1 MRIPL
6 KWLAEYVNVTLPPE
20 ALARRLT
27 LAGLEC
33 AAIESFPPGRGDWE
47 NVFVARVLQVA
58 PHPNADRL
66 RLATVEWGPGESGRQ
81 TVVCG
86 APNVAAGQ
94 KIAFA
99 RAGARLIDGH
109 TGKPT
114 ALKVARIRGVES
126 AGMCCSERE
135 LGLSEEHEGILV
147 LPDDAPVGAPLAD
160 YMGDTVLDLE
170 VTANRP
176 DCLSVLGIAR
186 EVAALTGQDV
196 REPSASYSEGPQPAE
211 SLASV
216 TVEAPDLCPRYCGA
230 VITGVRVA
238 ESPAW
243 LQERLQAAGMRPINN
258 VVDVTNYVMLE
269 YGEPLHAFDLERL
282 LDRRI
287 VVRRARPGEALV
299 TIDGGRRPLTPEM
312 LVIADSRV
320 PVALAGVMG
329 GAESEVTAAT
339 TELLLEAANFN
350 RASIRRTARALALRS
365 EASLRFE
372 KGLSPELPGPAL
384 RRACRLLHELAG
396 GTVARGTIDI
406 YPGREPA
413 RSLLLPRAQIARI
426 LGTPMPDE
434 QVERALRGLGFGVE
448 PAAPSPALGEGKG
461 EGGWEVAVPYWR
473 TDIDS
478 YFDLVEELARVVGY
492 DVLPTASLAGPLPA
506 YQPQPMLELKERL
519 RDLMAAAGLQEVV
532 TYPLVSKELLDKGA
546 SSPLPLGEGKG
557 EGAAEP
563 VRAYNPMSPAQE
575 YLRTDLRP
583 SMLATI
589 AANEDRGERGQAL
602 FEVGRVYLPRP
613 RDLPEERETLVAAF
627 AGPWQARES
636 GWLAQESRHVGTDF
650 YDAKGALEGLL
661 AALHLPAS
669 FEPVLSPDMV
679 GTEDPLLLPGR
690 SARVSV
696 GGAEVGSVGEV
707 RPEALRAFDISA
719 PTVALFAVELATLLP
734 LVGAGRGYT
743 PLSRY
748 PSVGRDIAILVDA
761 GTPSARVEGIVRA
774 QPLVA
779 SVTPF
784 DVYQGEGIPPGKKS
798 MAYHIV
804 YQSPEHTLTDEEVD
818 RAQAGI
824 LRRLERELGTTL
836 RG

>member
-33 AAIESFPPGRGDWE
+33 AAIESFPPGRSDWE

-66 RLATVEWGPGESGRQ
+66 RLATVEWGAGEAGRL

-109 TGKPT
+109 TGRPT

-126 AGMCCSERE
+126 AGMVCSERE
-135 LGLSEEHEGILV
+135 LGLSEEHAGILV

-160 YMGDTVLDLE
+160 YLGDTVLDLE

-186 EVAALTGQDV
+186 EVAALTGQAV
-196 REPSASYSEGPQPAE
+196 REPPASYPEGPEPVE
-211 SLASV
+211 RLASV
-216 TVEAPDLCPRYCGA
+216 AVEAPDLCPRYCGA
-230 VITGVRVA
+230 VITGVKVG

-243 LQERLQAAGMRPINN
+243 LQERLKAAGMRSINN

-299 TIDGGRRPLTPEM
+299 TIDGGRRPLAPEM

-320 PVALAGVMG
+320 PLALAGVMG
-329 GAESEVTAAT
+329 GAESEVTEAT

-406 YPGREPA
+406 YPGREPP
-413 RSLLLPRAQIARI
+413 RSLRLPRAQIARI
-426 LGTPMPDE
+426 LGTTIPDE

-448 PAAPSPALGEGKG
+448 PAPSAAEGGRGERVVGTV
-461 EGGWEVAVPYWR
+461 GWEVAVPYWR

-519 RDLMAAAGLQEVV
+519 RDLLAAAGLQEVI
-532 TYPLVSKELLDKGA
+532 TYPLVSRTMLAQGA
-546 SSPLPLGEGKG
+546 SGGEGT
-557 EGAAEP
+557 P
-563 VRAYNPMSPAQE
+563 LRAYNPMSPAQE
-575 YLRTDLRP
+575 HLRTDLRP
-583 SMLATI
+583 SILATI

-602 FEVGRVYLPRP
+602 FEVGRVYLRRP

-627 AGPWQARES
+627 AGPRQSREA

-661 AALHLPAS
+661 AALHLEAS
-669 FEPVLSPDMV
+669 FEPVLSPDPV

-696 GGAEVGSVGEV
+696 GGVQVGMVGEV
-707 RPEALRAFDISA
+707 RPEALRACDISA
-719 PTVALFAVELATLLP
+719 PTVALFSVELAALLP

-748 PSVGRDIAILVDA
+748 PPVGRDIAILIDKD
-761 GTPSARVEGIVRA
+761 TPSARVEGIVRA

-779 SVTPF
+779 SVAPF
-784 DVYQGEGIPPGKKS
+784 DVYQGEGIPPGKVS
-798 MAYHIV
+798 LAYHIV
-804 YQSPEHTLTDEEVD
+804 YQSSEHSLRDEEVE

-824 LRRLERELGTTL
+824 LRRLERELGATL